1 MPFFGKNREKT
12 PILGPRNSRKPAVA
26 RPYHK
31 VCAYMVQPDHLIL
44 LKSAGSRQYPPI
56 FLPFFGFFRVFP
68 GTPQNP
74 GFWGSKNRT
83 FHTKTG
89 YLLKNGQNRTKP
101 QERDNEYVNLKL
113 FARILGISYFLKGF
127 IKIRFFDDFS
137 SPRDIFF
144 QNLEFFSPFFPIFCK
159 ISGKSGKSRKPGF
172 PGFYF

>member
-1 MPFFGKNREKT
+1 MSGPRGGPDFGKNRQNREKSPFFGKNREKT
-12 PILGPRNSRKPAVA
+12 PILGSRNSRKPAVA

-44 LKSAGSRQYPPI
+44 LKSAGSRQYPP
-56 FLPFFGFFRVFP
+56 FFFRIFAFFRDFP
-68 GTPQNP
+68 GSPQNP

-89 YLLKNGQNRTKP
+89 YLLKFDHSLADDKD
-101 QERDNEYVNLKL
+101 ERRKSVQKRI

-137 SPRDIFF
+137 TPRDIFF
-144 QNLEFFSPFFPIFCK
+144 QNLEFFSPFFPIF
-159 ISGKSGKSRKPGF
+159 
-172 PGFYF
+172 